1 MKILSLDLSYAKTGW
16 SVINIIEGDATI
28 ISCGLITSN
37 KDLEPN
43 ERIFDL
49 ITHLNNIYNIY
60 KPDYVIKE
68 GAIMG
73 MSSTGLN
80 VIKTHGAYEYS
91 LTINEIG
98 FSDVHNATIKA
109 WARNY
114 LIEYH
119 NFSKDDVKNINK
131 KLMVATAIEKY
142 FNKTIPQIWTPK
154 GKLIDDI
161 SDSIAMTITAYHKG
175 LL

>member
-1 MKILSLDLSYAKTGW
+1 Y
-16 SVINIIEGDATI
+16 
-28 ISCGLITSN
+28 
-37 KDLEPN
+37 N
-43 ERIFDL
+43 E
-49 ITHLNNIYNIY
+49 
-60 KPDYVIKE
+60 DYGIKE
-68 GAIMG
+68 SDIMG
-73 MSSTGLN
+73 MSSTCLK
-80 VIKTHGAYEYS
+80 VIKTHSAYEYS
-91 LTINEIG
+91 LIINEIY

-114 LIEYH
+114 IIEHH
-119 NFSKDDVKNINK
+119 NFSKDNLKNINK

-175 LL
+175 LF

>member
-1 MKILSLDLSYAKTGW
+1 
-16 SVINIIEGDATI
+16 
-28 ISCGLITSN
+28 ITSN

-49 ITHLNNIYNIY
+49 ITQLNNIYNIY

-80 VIKTHGAYEYS
+80 VIKTHGDYDYS
-91 LTINEIG
+91 LTIDEIN
-98 FSDVHNATIKA
+98 FSDVYNAINKTCY
-109 WARNY
+109 RY
-114 LIEYH
+114 FFFEYH
-119 NFSKDDVKNINK
+119 NISKDDVKKINK

-175 LL
+175 LF